1 MIAAAVDAVIFDI
14 DGTLWDASSP
24 SAQGW
29 NLGLAKLGIPDE
41 VSAEQ
46 ISMVTGNPVEECVDT
61 LLPGMR
67 SKHPHLLDTLSDCEE
82 AVVRR
87 VGGRFYEGALEAVS
101 ELASYMRV
109 FLVSNCQEWYLR
121 LFLDLSELGPA
132 VSGFDCHGSSGLP
145 KSEMISRITRTHS
158 MVEPVY
164 VGDTAGDEAAAQ
176 SAGVAYVHV
185 SWGFGKPA
193 GAPRIVHSFPELF
206 AHLRGAEVAQ
216 LPNKPLQPTGRA
228 GG

>member
-1 MIAAAVDAVIFDI
+1 MVDAVIFDL

-29 NLGLAKLGIPDE
+29 NLGLAKLGIPSE

-46 ISMVTGNPVEECVDT
+46 MSMVTGSPVEECVDT

-67 SKHPHLLDTLSDCEE
+67 TKHPHLLDTLSGCEE

-101 ELASYMRV
+101 ELASCSRV

-132 VSGFDCHGSSGLP
+132 LSGFDCHGASGLP
-145 KSEMISRITRTHS
+145 KSEMLSRMKRTRS
-158 MVEPVY
+158 LVEPVY
-164 VGDTAGDEAAAQ
+164 VGDTAGDEVAAQ
-176 SAGVAYVHV
+176 SAGVAHVHV

-193 GAPRIVHSFPELF
+193 GKPRIVDSFTELLDC
-206 AHLRGAEVAQ
+206 LRSVGDTQ
-216 LPNKPLQPTGRA
+216 SPNKPLQPTGCA